1 MASPD
6 VNPPQ
11 LDCLSSFSS
20 LQNSSDLL
28 FYKSCQ
34 DFKISIDINIIIR
47 KIIRMK
53 STFLCLLLIFF
64 TFANS
69 FAGENILRIST
80 IPDESPTELIR
91 KFKPLTKYLS
101 KEIGLDV
108 KFTPLTNYAATVEAL
123 SAGKVDLVWYGGFTH
138 VQARIR
144 TQGKAIP
151 LVMRKRDLEFR
162 SKFIKNI
169 NSKIQGLRD
178 LKQKTFAFGSV
189 SSTSGHLM
197 PRFFLKK
204 VGLKPE
210 IDFYKF
216 SFSGAHDATAKWVEA
231 GKVDAGALN
240 EAVWE
245 KLVKSRKVDLKKVKV
260 FYTTP
265 PYVDYNWTVRKGL
278 GRDILSKITSAFL
291 KLNRNNPEH
300 NEILKLQRAE
310 KYIIAFVSDFDAI
323 RTAAKEAG
331 LLK

>member
-1 MASPD
+1 MKYK
-6 VNPPQ
+6 
-11 LDCLSSFSS
+11 
-20 LQNSSDLL
+20 LL
-28 FYKSCQ
+28 F
-34 DFKISIDINIIIR
+34 
-47 KIIRMK
+47 
-53 STFLCLLLIFF
+53 FLFFFFIFG
-64 TFANS
+64 NS
-69 FAGENILRIST
+69 FATERILRIST

-91 KFKPLTKYLS
+91 KFKPLTRYLS
-101 KEIGLDV
+101 KEIGLDT

-151 LVMRKRDLEFR
+151 LVMRKRDLQFR

-169 NSKIQGLRD
+169 NSKIQVLRD
-178 LKQKTFAFGSV
+178 LKQKIFAFGSV

-204 VGLKPE
+204 AGLKPE
-210 IDFYKF
+210 VHFDKF

-245 KLVKSRKVDLKKVKV
+245 KLIKLRKIDVTKVKV

-265 PYVDYNWTVRKGL
+265 PYVDYNWTARKGL
-278 GRDILSKITSAFL
+278 GRDLLSKITSAFL
-291 KLNRNNPEH
+291 KLNPNNPKH
-300 NEILKLQRAE
+300 SEILKLQRAE